1 MQTRRRAG
9 LSAGGRTMPDESG
22 PPPRRVLVV
31 ERDMIVGMSLAQDLA
46 EFGYAVSGPFNS
58 LDEVEPLLDGASA
71 DLAIVDVAL
80 RDGTGIAT
88 ARAVKNRGIP
98 LVLFSSGNRQHYVD
112 GEFKDVPWV
121 EKPASTEQ
129 VLRAF
134 KPGGTSPR

>member
-1 MQTRRRAG
+1 
-9 LSAGGRTMPDESG
+9 MPDESG
-22 PPPRRVLVV
+22 PPPRRVLLV
-31 ERDMIVGMSLAQDLA
+31 ERDMIVGMSVAEDLT
-46 EFGYAVSGPFNS
+46 ELGFVVSGPFDS
-58 LDEVEPLLDGASA
+58 LDEVEPVLDGASP
-71 DLAIVDVAL
+71 DLAIVDVGL

-112 GEFKDVPWV
+112 GEFQDVPWI

-134 KPGGTSPR
+134 RTGGKKSP